1 MSGKFQDKIA
11 ALKQKITEKASR
23 NNENLEQNRPVHTC
37 SNIQI
42 KIDDGNSNKLSRN
55 DLCIQQPII
64 INKK

>member
-11 ALKQKITEKASR
+11 ALKQTITEKASR
-23 NNENLEQNRPVHTC
+23 NNENLEQNRPFHTC